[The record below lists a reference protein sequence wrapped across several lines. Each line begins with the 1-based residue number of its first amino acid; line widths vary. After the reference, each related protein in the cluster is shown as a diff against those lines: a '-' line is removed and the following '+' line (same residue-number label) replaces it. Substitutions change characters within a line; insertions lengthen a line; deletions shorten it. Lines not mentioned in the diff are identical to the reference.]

1 MRTIDVRVRRA
12 IAAVA
17 AGRPVVVTDDA
28 ARSDQGYLVFAAEA
42 ANPKLLAF
50 TVRHTSGYVRVA
62 LVGAECDRL
71 NLPPMCNRDGDRF
84 GAADRVAVDWC
95 GTGTG
100 ISATDRARTIAA
112 LAAAGSDAADFRR
125 PGHVVPV
132 QAGTDGVL
140 GWPGPAEAAV
150 DLARLAGRRP
160 AGALCEIVSRDH
172 PAAMARGAELIE
184 FAIQHRLS
192 IVSIDDL
199 AQYRRRTEPQVVRL
213 AETILPTRAGAA
225 RAIGFR
231 DVHPAASG
239 GEHLVVLNGAAGSG
253 LPMPLHIHVECLT
266 GDVFGSTACR
276 CRGELDRALTAM
288 TARGSGMIVYLR
300 PPGPVHTCGLSCRD
314 DVEAEQVSQTVA
326 WILRDLGVHT
336 IRLSDDAPGFGL
348 VMFGAIREHGLHVAG
363 EVPALAVAG

>member
-1 MRTIDVRVRRA
+1 MRTSDVRVRRA

-17 AGRPVVVTDDA
+17 AGRPVIVTDDA
-28 ARSDQGYLVFAAEA
+28 ARTDQGYLVFAAEVA
-42 ANPKLLAF
+42 TPTLVAF

-62 LVGAECDRL
+62 LPGTECDRL
-71 NLPPMCNRDGDRF
+71 NLPPMCTHEGDRF

-100 ISATDRARTIAA
+100 ISASDRSRTIAA
-112 LAAAGSDAADFRR
+112 LAAAGSDMTDFRR
-125 PGHVVPV
+125 PGHVVPLR
-132 QAGTDGVL
+132 AAADGVL

-150 DLARLAGRRP
+150 DLARLAGGRP
-160 AGALCEIVSRDH
+160 AAAICEIVSRAH
-172 PAAMARGAELIE
+172 PCAMARGMELIE
-184 FAIQHRLS
+184 FAVEHQLC

-231 DVHPAASG
+231 DVHPADSG
-239 GEHLVVLNGAAGSG
+239 GEHLVVLNGSAGRG
-253 LPMPLHIHVECLT
+253 LPMPLHVHVECLT

-276 CRGELDRALTAM
+276 CGAELDRAMTTM
-288 TARGSGMIVYLR
+288 TARGNGMIVYLR
-300 PPGPVHTCGLSCRD
+300 PAGPVHACGRSRSGA
-314 DVEAEQVSQTVA
+314 VEAERVSQTVA

-336 IRLSDDAPGFGL
+336 VRPSDDAPGFGL
-348 VMFGAIREHGLHVAG
+348 VMFGTIREHGLR
-363 EVPALAVAG
+363 AVG